1 MSRRLSK
8 GEANAAAIIV
18 RKALKPGAWDNAM
31 PAPEEWDTNRSN
43 MAGWFGKHYGKDVD
57 TLQVSLREW
66 EVCSAWQPGP
76 RKVEEVSSSGVRMDG
91 SFAEFTGT
99 MVHIGETCMIRSYAF
114 GESIVVTFYRVN

>member
-18 RKALKPGAWDNAM
+18 RKALNPGAWDDAM
-31 PAPEEWDTNRSN
+31 PNPEEWDTNRSN
-43 MAGWFGKHYGKDVD
+43 MAGWFRKHYGKDVD
-57 TLQVSLREW
+57 TLHVSVRDW
-66 EVCSAWQPGP
+66 EVRDVWQPGP
-76 RKVEEVSSSGVRMDG
+76 RKVGDVSSTGVRMNG

-114 GESIVVTFYRVN
+114 GETIVVTFYRV